1 MKKVKVTKR
10 PGARGDVVLQPSRL
24 RMFLIY
30 MVLFTLAIGVGL
42 LIRLMM
48 DQQDVSAVWFANNW
62 PSGVGIIVGGAALL
76 SIIERRRWTLRVLD
90 GRKLEGPTGAFGER
104 LIIPAEDID
113 WERTQHSLSSRLK
126 IGNAIYG
133 PERKRIIVSQWFFE
147 PDKLQEMLGMLKAKI
162 RR

>member
-76 SIIERRRWTLRVLD
+76 SIIEQRRWTLRVLD